1 MRQLWG
7 AVVGGSGPVMGGRH
21 TSLTLLPAGVE
32 ASVSVDKLT
41 DGIETTTT
49 VARVHD
55 AILQRDIKN
64 SIKYITRS

>member
-1 MRQLWG
+1 
-7 AVVGGSGPVMGGRH
+7 MGGRH